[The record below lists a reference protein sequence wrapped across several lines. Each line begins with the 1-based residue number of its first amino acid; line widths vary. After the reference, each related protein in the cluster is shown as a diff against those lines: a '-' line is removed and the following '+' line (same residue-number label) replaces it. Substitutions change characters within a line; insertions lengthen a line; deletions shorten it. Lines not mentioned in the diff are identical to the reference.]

1 VVDVAS
7 ELEELYV
14 GVYVGVG
21 VGVGATFK
29 GAELLLVKDAGAEA
43 VGVDEGPSPQP
54 SSLPPVDTS
63 SPLLQVEP
71 EGIWHS
77 EGRALTL
84 SLAARGWQH
93 SEKNAVLCWVW
104 QLSAV
109 YLQW

>member
-1 VVDVAS
+1 LLAPVDGAVVDVAS

-29 GAELLLVKDAGAEA
+29 GAELLLVKDAGAELLLVKDAGAEA

-84 SLAARGWQH
+84 SLA
-93 SEKNAVLCWVW
+93 
-104 QLSAV
+104 
-109 YLQW
+109 